1 MDGVS
6 PGRPR
11 QAHECS
17 CVALQVRFW
26 VPEEEE
32 AQVRGAVGTGCGPRQ
47 PPTRPRQAVMGGWEG
62 EAVLRKEWEDASLLL
77 RGSTEGQ
84 LPRRGDPNN
93 FRQHCR
99 FGYQA
104 ASTKK
109 QQIECVGRRQ
119 GGLQQEVEF

>member
-47 PPTRPRQAVMGGWEG
+47 PPTRPRQAVMGDGKG
-62 EAVLRKEWEDASLLL
+62 
-77 RGSTEGQ
+77 
-84 LPRRGDPNN
+84 
-93 FRQHCR
+93 
-99 FGYQA
+99 
-104 ASTKK
+104 K
-109 QQIECVGRRQ
+109 QY
-119 GGLQQEVEF
+119 